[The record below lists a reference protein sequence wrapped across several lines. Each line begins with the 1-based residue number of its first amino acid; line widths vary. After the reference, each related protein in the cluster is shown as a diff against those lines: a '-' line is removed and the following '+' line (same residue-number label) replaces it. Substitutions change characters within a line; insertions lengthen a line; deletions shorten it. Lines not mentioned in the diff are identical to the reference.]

1 MDYEA
6 LLRRAGGGDV
16 RAFVELTRRFQQFA
30 FGSAVALV
38 QDFQQAEDVVQDAFV
53 AAWSALAF
61 SRGAAPAR
69 GREAFPMDLAPVKP
83 AVTGA
88 LLLRELADARQEV
101 RNLVVMGMRPDV
113 SEEEREVIR
122 NLERSARAKVKLSFK
137 ALAYHREQRATGHR
151 D

>member
-69 GREAFPMDLAPVKP
+69 GREAFPTDLAPEKP
-83 AVTGA
+83 AVTGV

>member
-6 LLRRAGGGDV
+6 LLRRAAGGDV

-53 AAWSALAF
+53 AAWSTLAF
-61 SRGAAPAR
+61 SRGAASAR
-69 GREAFPMDLAPVKP
+69 GSETFQMNPAPEKP
-83 AVTGA
+83 AVTEA
-88 LLLRELADARQEV
+88 LLLRELVDARQEV

-137 ALAYHREQRATGHR
+137 ALAYHREQRAAGHR